1 MSDLETAWRTIPVEA
16 KRGFGELLFP
26 AGYVFQQVRTA
37 ETGLLFKTF
46 EAYDGRTSDVV
57 PYIRENLNTLIRE
70 MRKLLALLRP
80 IERPEKKV
88 A

>member
-1 MSDLETAWRTIPVEA
+1 MSNEA
-16 KRGFGELLFP
+16 KRGFGGLLFP
-26 AGYVFQQVRTA
+26 AGYVFQRVRTA
-37 ETGLLFKTF
+37 ERGLLFKTF